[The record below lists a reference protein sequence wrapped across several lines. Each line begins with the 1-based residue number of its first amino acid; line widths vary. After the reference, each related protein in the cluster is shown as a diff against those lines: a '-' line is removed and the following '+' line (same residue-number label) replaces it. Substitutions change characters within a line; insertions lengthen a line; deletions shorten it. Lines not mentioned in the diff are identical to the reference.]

1 MRSKKWQ
8 IRKTENMAKENIFK
22 RWPWLAHVLAM
33 VGISVVVLVLV
44 FTFIK
49 IYARQGQEYELP
61 DVVGI
66 NIAELEND
74 NPIDLDIVVLDS
86 IYRPGQEG
94 GRILTQDPKAGTMVK
109 KGRKLYITMTAYSP
123 EDAVLPELA
132 GLTVRQ
138 AVSELTSVGLEVGQL
153 KFVEDRY
160 KNSVIDQSCK
170 GKTVYAGQQ
179 IPRGSVIDLIVGLG
193 DSTGRSVVPFVIGK
207 TSDKARRD
215 ILSASLNVG
224 KEHFKGVKH
233 KETAV
238 VYKQEP
244 DYNGVDKYPFGT
256 TIELWYKNATDAEK
270 KSMIDDFRIDS
281 SRIISQPEFQDIPD
295 IEDLLDDEV
304 W

>member
-1 MRSKKWQ
+1 MIGVS
-8 IRKTENMAKENIFK
+8 
-22 RWPWLAHVLAM
+22 
-33 VGISVVVLVLV
+33 LVILV
-44 FTFIK
+44 IVFSIIK
-49 IYARQGQEYELP
+49 LYARQGQEYELP
-61 DVVGI
+61 DVVGM
-66 NIAELEND
+66 NIAELEAD
-74 NPIDLDIVVLDS
+74 NPIELDVVVMDS
-86 IYRPGQEG
+86 IFRPGQEG

-138 AVSELTSVGLEVGQL
+138 AVSELANVGLETGEL

-179 IPRGSVIDLIVGLG
+179 IPRGSVIDLTVGLG

-224 KEHFKGVKH
+224 KEHFNGVKH

-244 DYNGVDKYPFGT
+244 DYNGVNKYDYGT
-256 TIELWYKNATDAEK
+256 KVELWYVDEDKTDVQK
-270 KSMIDDFRIDS
+270 MVHDFKIDS
-281 SRIISQPEFQDIPD
+281 SKIVDPNDIDDGRPSP
-295 IEDLLDDEV
+295 DEV
-304 W
+304 ESRGGWLW

>member
-1 MRSKKWQ
+1 MSK
-8 IRKTENMAKENIFK
+8 ESIFK
-22 RWPWLAHVLAM
+22 RWPWLVHVLVM
-33 VGISVVVLVLV
+33 VGISVVILVLV

-61 DVVGI
+61 DMVGM
-66 NIAELEND
+66 NIAELQAD
-74 NPIDLDIVVLDS
+74 NPIELNVVVLDS
-86 IYRPGQEG
+86 IFRPGQEG

-138 AVSELTSVGLEVGQL
+138 AVSELMSVGLEVGEL

-170 GKTVYAGQQ
+170 GKTIYAGQQ
-179 IPRGSVIDLIVGLG
+179 IARGSVIDLTVGLG

-207 TSDKARRD
+207 TGDKARRD
-215 ILSASLNVG
+215 ILSVSLNVG
-224 KEHFKGVKH
+224 KEYYKGVKH

-244 DYNGVDKYPFGT
+244 DYNGVNKYAYGT
-256 TIELWYKNATDAEK
+256 RVDLWYVDEDKTDVQKMVREFK
-270 KSMIDDFRIDS
+270 VDSSKIIDPNEIDDGRPS
-281 SRIISQPEFQDIPD
+281 PE
-295 IEDLLDDEV
+295 EV
-304 W
+304 EERGGWLW

>member
-1 MRSKKWQ
+1 
-8 IRKTENMAKENIFK
+8 MAKESIFK

-33 VGISVVVLVLV
+33 LGISVVILVLV

-61 DVVGI
+61 DVIGT
-66 NIAELEND
+66 NIAELQDN
-74 NPIDLDIVVLDS
+74 NPIDLDVVVLDS

-138 AVSELTSVGLEVGQL
+138 AVSELTSVGLEVGTL

-160 KNSVIDQSCK
+160 KNSVIDQTCK

-179 IPRGSVIDLIVGLG
+179 IARGSVIDLTVGLG
-193 DSTGRSVVPFVIGK
+193 DGTGRSVVPFVIGK
-207 TSDKARRD
+207 TRDKARRD

-244 DYNGVDKYPFGT
+244 DYNGVNKYDYGT
-256 TIELWYKNATDAEK
+256 AVELWYVDEDKTDVQRLISEFK
-270 KSMIDDFRIDS
+270 VDS
-281 SRIISQPEFQDIPD
+281 SKIVDPNEINDGRPSP
-295 IEDLLDDEV
+295 DEV
-304 W
+304 ESRGGWLW